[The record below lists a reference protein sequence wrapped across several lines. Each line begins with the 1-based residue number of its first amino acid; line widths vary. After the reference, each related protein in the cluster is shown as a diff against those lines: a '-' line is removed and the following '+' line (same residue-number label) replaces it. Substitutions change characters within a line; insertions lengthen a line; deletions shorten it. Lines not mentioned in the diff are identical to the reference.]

1 MKVSVGSVV
10 LYFCFEMVEEVVMV
24 MEEEVVME
32 VEDVEEELSE
42 GYIDEVTVVLR
53 IQ

>member
-1 MKVSVGSVV
+1 MSVGSVV
-10 LYFCFEMVEEVVMV
+10 LYFCFEMVEEEVVMV